1 MYISPLKI
9 YGITSICIPF
19 TNTMLNKNLMKK
31 REYMQFKTQAKLNK
45 VFRDTRL
52 GHKTK
57 KNKKVITRKSG

>member
-1 MYISPLKI
+1 
-9 YGITSICIPF
+9 
-19 TNTMLNKNLMKK
+19 MLNKNLMKK